1 MTAGMKNKRG
11 FGMGMSAEFAEKVFL
26 WANWFLVGAL
36 AVGVI
41 ATYLVIASGKTKEA
55 YLKWGIAEAGQRAA
69 EAEARAAEA
78 DHARI
83 KLEARIAPR
92 RLDSASQETFVSS
105 LQAFSGRFVRI
116 ESYAL
121 DAEGEILST
130 QIKEALAAVLD
141 IEDWI
146 GAERASGNFT
156 KGINV
161 SGDDDGLVNALAS
174 ALRDVGLTSVSTEPL
189 PPPTEST
196 LLLEES
202 RSKSPDVAAT
212 LLVGVKPI
220 VQ

>member
-1 MTAGMKNKRG
+1 ME
-11 FGMGMSAEFAEKVFL
+11 MSVELAEKVFS
-26 WANWFLVGAL
+26 WANSFLVGAL

-41 ATYLVIASGKTKEA
+41 ATFLVIASGKTKEA
-55 YLKWGIAEAGQRAA
+55 YLKWKIAEAGQRAA

-92 RLDSASQETFVSS
+92 RLDSTSQETLRSS
-105 LQAFSGRFVRI
+105 LQNYLGRFVRI

-121 DAEGEILST
+121 DAEGEILAA
-130 QIKEALAAVLD
+130 QIQEALAPVLD

-161 SGDDDGLVNALAS
+161 SGDDEELVNALAS
-174 ALRDVGLTSVSTEPL
+174 ALSDVGLTSVSTEPL
-189 PPPTEST
+189 PPPTESM
-196 LLLEES
+196 LLLEDS

-212 LLVGVKPI
+212 ILVGVKPTA
-220 VQ
+220 Q